1 MIQYHKFN
9 KILIN
14 MKYHRI
20 FKKLLM
26 NRLVDNQIKKI
37 ILVTI
42 KNKINNNFK
51 LNNKIYN
58 NINKNKV

>member
-1 MIQYHKFN
+1 
-9 KILIN
+9 